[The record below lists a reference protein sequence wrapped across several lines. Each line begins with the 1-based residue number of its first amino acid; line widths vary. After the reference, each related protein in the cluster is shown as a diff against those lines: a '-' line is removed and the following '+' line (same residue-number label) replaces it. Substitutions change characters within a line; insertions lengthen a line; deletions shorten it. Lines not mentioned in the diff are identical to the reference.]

1 MRGRIDVEKAR
12 KRIQANQ
19 EAQAQKRM
27 EFKNKRREMR
37 EQAKRSRKQ
46 RVQHAKKV
54 RNKHGLTDAKQVL
67 ALADKN
73 EDKVID
79 WKEAEA
85 FMKSMN
91 KKSTERE
98 FNSVDSNKDGTLDLD
113 ELTKAMTSLFQT
125 NTDRQ
130 THAKKMRKKHGLVQ
144 AKTKTQK
151 HGGRKLAHAT
161 PIRRPLRSNRGTP
174 RKQRRAPRS
183 PLGKT
188 HMNK

>member
-1 MRGRIDVEKAR
+1 MG
-12 KRIQANQ
+12 IQANQ
-19 EAQAQKRM
+19 EAQAQKQM

-37 EQAKRSRKQ
+37 EQAKKSREQ

-73 EDKVID
+73 EDKVIE

-98 FNSVDSNKDGTLDLD
+98 FNSVDLNKDGTLDLD
-113 ELTKAMTSLFQT
+113 ELTK
-125 NTDRQ
+125 
-130 THAKKMRKKHGLVQ
+130 
-144 AKTKTQK
+144 
-151 HGGRKLAHAT
+151 
-161 PIRRPLRSNRGTP
+161 
-174 RKQRRAPRS
+174 
-183 PLGKT
+183 
-188 HMNK
+188 